1 MALQQASGGAPGL
14 VIADRYRLDQLSGDT
29 LRTEVWEG
37 WVLTLA
43 RPVMVKLIHAGDIPT
58 AGGRLGLALVVDLFD
73 VTRHEGMAVLVFE
86 RLECWPLNQLLQ
98 QRPVLQPDE
107 VSSWMVGVAQ
117 IVESAHHCGIPHGA
131 ITTSNILVLADGS
144 VRLTDFRG
152 RQTGTGDGP
161 FDTQPDLLAL
171 CFLLHDLLL
180 HCSRSVVS
188 NFLWSLADPDALP
201 QPDSVL
207 AFRLL
212 LEHQPEGSSLTKRKW
227 WWPVVASGL
236 FVVGVTALSWLLI
249 T

>member
-1 MALQQASGGAPGL
+1 VALQQASGGAPGL

-37 WVLTLA
+37 WDLTLA

-58 AGGRLGLALVVDLFD
+58 AGGRLGLTGVVDLFD
-73 VTRHEGMAVLVFE
+73 ATNHQGMAVLVFE
-86 RLECWPLNQLLQ
+86 RLECWPLNQLLHQ
-98 QRPVLQPDE
+98 QPVLHPDE
-107 VSSWMVGVAQ
+107 VAAWVAGAARV
-117 IVESAHHCGIPHGA
+117 VESAHHCGIPHGA
-131 ITTSNILVLADGS
+131 ITPSNILVLPDRS

-152 RQTGTGDGP
+152 RPTGNGDGP

-171 CFLLHDLLL
+171 SLLLHDLLL
-180 HCSRSVVS
+180 RCPRSLVS

-212 LEHQPEGSSLTKRKW
+212 LEHQPESASSNTRKW
-227 WWPVVASGL
+227 WWPVVASGF
-236 FVVGVTALSWLLI
+236 FVAGVAALSWLLI